1 MQYYRSKKDW
11 DTNLA
16 HRKEERRETLKEHTE
31 KTEQYFRK
39 ICSKKKVGRGYNRF
53 LEVYLDAAM
62 GKAQPLLEEI
72 FYSVPRYH
80 DYGKINPVFQRDKM
94 GRKINVD
101 SEVKECLRGGH
112 SLLSAILYLDCF
124 LPQIKGVEDNVAR
137 SRVRHLIFV
146 NAYVISRHHSDFNC
160 YLDFLYSFV
169 EDIAGDIVG
178 ILEEDLLGLGKM
190 NLESGAFLKETEK
203 EIRWVKS
210 GKIQK
215 QEALYLYCYERL
227 LYSLL
232 VASDYYA
239 TSQFMSGVQIE
250 NFGEMGDVKDF
261 LKAYQDG
268 DLYRKIKA
276 AKGQKGEEDI
286 NQLRNEMFWETE
298 EVLEENYSSS
308 IFYLEA
314 PTGSGKSNTAMN
326 LSFRLL
332 EKCDLQKI
340 YYVYPFNTLVEQNI
354 QTLKDSFGNM
364 EKLMEQI
371 AVINSITPIKLSGK
385 METSEEDNQHLYEK
399 GLLNRQF
406 LNYPFILTTSVSLF
420 DTMFSD
426 KQEKIFGF
434 HQLMNSVIVL
444 DEVQNLNNQIWTE
457 IIEFFHVFADVLNLK
472 IILMSATLPNL
483 NKLSGSAAE
492 PVYFIKDRNHY
503 FQHSLFRKRVELDF
517 HLLDEERDR
526 ILDCLVEEIIDK
538 SQANKKILVEFI
550 KKKTAKSFYKNVV
563 LEQENGNISV
573 PVYLLT
579 GDDNMY
585 ERNCVLREIK
595 KKDKPCILIATQV
608 VEAGVDIDMDIGYKD
623 ISILD
628 SEEQFLGRINRSSQR
643 SGIAYFFDYDKPQRI
658 YKNDYR
664 ISEEIRLPSQSM
676 REILSTKDFGA
687 YYDCIIE
694 TIRRNNH
701 QYTKENID
709 DFYKKTVA
717 CLEHP
722 DIAKRMRL
730 IDANPYGVQVFFNRT
745 IQKEDG
751 SQLHG
756 SQVWERY
763 KALLQNLE
771 MEYSRK
777 RYELSVVRAEMSH
790 FIYQISA
797 NVDITCDDQI
807 GELYYIKDCEDYFIN
822 GKLDTERFETSSEL
836 WFCQD

>member
-1 MQYYRSKKDW
+1 MSKMGKIRIDW
-11 DTNLA
+11 DTNFA
-16 HRKEERRETLKEHTE
+16 HRKEEQRETLKEHTE
-31 KTEQYFRK
+31 KTERYFQK
-39 ICSKKKVGRGYNRF
+39 ICHKKEVCRGYKRF
-53 LEVYLDAAM
+53 LEVYLDDLVE
-62 GKAQPLLEEI
+62 KEHSFLEEI

-94 GRKINVD
+94 GQKINVD
-101 SEVKECLRGGH
+101 SEIKECLRGGH
-112 SLLSAILYLDCF
+112 SLFSAILYLDCF
-124 LPQIKGVEDNVAR
+124 LPQIKGIGDKTAM
-137 SRVRHLIFV
+137 SRIRHLIFV

-160 YLDFLYSFV
+160 YLDFIYSFE
-169 EDIAGDIVG
+169 EDIAGDIVEV
-178 ILEEDLLGLGKM
+178 LAEDMLGLGKM
-190 NLESGAFLKETEK
+190 NLESEVLKKEVTK

-210 GKIQK
+210 GNIQK

-239 TSQFMSGVQIE
+239 TSEFMSGVQIE
-250 NFGEMGDVKDF
+250 DFGEMSDIKDF
-261 LKAYQDG
+261 LKAYQEG
-268 DLYRKIKA
+268 DLYQKIKA
-276 AKGQKGEEDI
+276 AKGKKGEEDI

-298 EVLEENYSSS
+298 EVLKENYSSP

-354 QTLKDSFGNM
+354 QTLTDSFGNM

-385 METSEEDNQHLYEK
+385 KETSEEDNHHLYEK

-472 IILMSATLPNL
+472 IILMSATLPDL
-483 NKLSGSAAE
+483 NKLSENAAE
-492 PVYFIKDRNHY
+492 PVYLIKDRNHY
-503 FQHSLFRKRVELDF
+503 FQHSLFRERVELDF

-526 ILDCLVEEIIDK
+526 ILDCLREELIAK
-538 SQANKKILVEFI
+538 SEADKKILVEFI
-550 KKKTAKSFYKNVV
+550 KKKTAKTFYKNVI

-573 PVYLLT
+573 PIYLLT

-585 ERNCVLREIK
+585 ERNYVLREIK

-628 SEEQFLGRINRSSQR
+628 SEEQFLGRINRSRQR
-643 SGIAYFFDYDKPQRI
+643 NGIAYFFDYDKPQRI

-664 ISEEIRLPSQSM
+664 VSEEIRLPSQSM
-676 REILSTKDFGA
+676 REILRTKDFGA
-687 YYDCIIE
+687 YYDRIIE

-701 QYTKENID
+701 QYTKENIE

-751 SQLHG
+751 SQLEG

-763 KALLQNLE
+763 KALLRNLE
-771 MEYSRK
+771 MDYCRK
-777 RYELSVVRAEMSH
+777 RYELSVIRAEMSH

-807 GELYYIKDCEDYFIN
+807 GELYYIKDCENYFIN
-822 GKLDTERFETSSEL
+822 GKLDTERFETLSEL
-836 WFCQD
+836 FI

>member
-1 MQYYRSKKDW
+1 MQYYRSKIDW

-16 HRKEERRETLKEHTE
+16 HRQEERRETLKEHTE

-53 LEVYLDAAM
+53 LEVYLDDAM

-160 YLDFLYSFV
+160 YLDFLYSFE

-385 METSEEDNQHLYEK
+385 MGTSEEDNQHLYEK

-483 NKLSGSAAE
+483 NKLSESAAE

-503 FQHSLFRKRVELDF
+503 FHHSLFRERVELDF

-756 SQVWERY
+756 SQVWKRY

-836 WFCQD
+836 FI

>member
-1 MQYYRSKKDW
+1 MSKMQRIRIDVDS
-11 DTNLA
+11 NLA
-16 HRKEERRETLKEHTE
+16 HRKEERRETIKEHTE
-31 KTEQYFRK
+31 KTERYFRE
-39 ICSKKKVGRGYNRF
+39 ICSKKEVEKSYTRF
-53 LEVYLDAAM
+53 LKVYLDDRVEEAH
-62 GKAQPLLEEI
+62 LFLEKM
-72 FYSVPRYH
+72 FFSVPRYH

-94 GRKINVD
+94 GRRINVD
-101 SEVKECLRGGH
+101 SEIKECLRGGH
-112 SLLSAILYLDCF
+112 SLFSAILYLNCF
-124 LPQIKGVEDNVAR
+124 LPQLKGMGDTMVV

-146 NAYVISRHHSDFNC
+146 NAYVISRHHSDFNR
-160 YLDFLYSFV
+160 YLDFLYSFE
-169 EDIAGDIVG
+169 EDMAGDIVG
-178 ILEEDLLGLGKM
+178 VLEEDLLGLGKM
-190 NLESGAFLKETEK
+190 NLESGALIKEAER
-203 EIRWVKS
+203 EIHWVKS
-210 GKIQK
+210 GQIKK

-239 TSQFMSGVQIE
+239 TSEFMSGVQIE
-250 NFGEMGDVKDF
+250 NFGEMDVIKDF
-261 LKAYQDG
+261 IKTYQDG
-268 DLYRKIKA
+268 KLYRIIKA
-276 AKGQKGEEDI
+276 AKGQKGEDDI

-298 EVLEENYSSS
+298 EILKENVGSPL
-308 IFYLEA
+308 FYLEA

-326 LSFRLL
+326 LSFLL
-332 EKCDLQKI
+332 SEQCGLQKI

-354 QTLKDSFGNM
+354 QTLKDAFGSEEN
-364 EKLMEQI
+364 LLEQI

-385 METSEEDNQHLYEK
+385 KKTSAEDNQHLYEE

-406 LNYPFILTTSVSLF
+406 FNYPFILTTCVSLF
-420 DTMFSD
+420 DMMFSD

-457 IIEFFHVFADVLNLK
+457 IIDFFHVFADFLNLK
-472 IILMSATLPNL
+472 IILMSATLPDL
-483 NKLSGSAAE
+483 HKLSENAPE
-492 PVYFIKDRNHY
+492 PVYLIKDRNYY
-503 FQHSLFRKRVELDF
+503 FHHPLFRERVELDF
-517 HLLDEERDR
+517 HLLNEERDVV
-526 ILDCLVEEIIDK
+526 LECLQEELFNK
-538 SQANKKILVEFI
+538 SNSGKKILVEFI
-550 KKKTAKSFYKNVV
+550 KKKTAKSFYKDVV
-563 LEQENGNISV
+563 REQENGNISV

-643 SGIAYFFDYDKPQRI
+643 SGTAYFFDYDKPQKI

-664 ISEEIRLPSQSM
+664 ISGEIRLPSKPM
-676 REILSTKDFGA
+676 RELLRTKDFGA
-687 YYDCIIE
+687 YYDRIIE
-694 TIRRNNH
+694 IIRKNNY

-709 DFYKKTVA
+709 DFYRKTVA

-730 IDANPYGVQVFFNRT
+730 MDTNPYGIQVFFNRT
-745 IQKEDG
+745 IPKEDG
-751 SQLHG
+751 SQLQG
-756 SQVWERY
+756 SQVWKRY

-777 RYELSVVRAEMSH
+777 RYELSVIRAEMSH
-790 FIYQISA
+790 FIYQIGA
-797 NVDITCDDQI
+797 NADIIPDDQI

-836 WFCQD
+836 FI